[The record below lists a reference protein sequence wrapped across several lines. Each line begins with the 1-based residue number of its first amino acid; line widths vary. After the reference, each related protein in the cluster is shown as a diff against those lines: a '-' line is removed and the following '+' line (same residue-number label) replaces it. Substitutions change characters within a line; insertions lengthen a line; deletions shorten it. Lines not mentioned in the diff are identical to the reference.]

1 MEHPTKDL
9 IRMVPL
15 SQSRAEVDGDGNTM
29 TGYPI
34 VYGEP
39 TEIDSLFEGTFTE
52 TIAPGAA
59 SKTLKERGDQVQVLF
74 NHGMDPQLGDKPLG
88 VPRIQRED
96 GKGLYVEVEL
106 DHASSVQEEIVP
118 RLRSG
123 SLAGMS
129 FRFSVEKEEWNDDR
143 TERTIKEL
151 RLYEYGP
158 VTFPAYQATTVGI
171 RSLAD
176 YNEFK
181 KEAARTLTTEGT
193 TPVPEPE
200 PDEDEAASTS
210 LPEHV
215 TRDLQDWE
223 ERKCYERAH

>member
-1 MEHPTKDL
+1 MEHPRKDL

-15 SQSRAEVDGDGNTM
+15 AKARAAVDGEGNTM

-34 VYGEP
+34 VYGVR
-39 TEIDSLFEGTFTE
+39 TEINSLWEGTFGE

-59 SKTLKERGDQVQVLF
+59 TKTLRERGERVQVLF

-88 VPRIQRED
+88 VPKVQRED
-96 GKGLYVEVEL
+96 ATGLYVEVEL
-106 DHASSVQEEIVP
+106 DHAATVQEEIVP

-129 FRFSVEKEEWNDDR
+129 FRFEVMDEEWNEQR
-143 TERTIKEL
+143 TERTIREL
-151 RLYEYGP
+151 KLFEYGP

-176 YNEFK
+176 YNEFR
-181 KEAARTLTTEGT
+181 KEAARTIVGAEPTLEGAGD
-193 TPVPEPE
+193 TPLV
-200 PDEDEAASTS
+200 AATTS
-210 LPEHV
+210 LLEQA
-215 TRDLQDWE
+215 RDQLDRSGRVW
-223 ERKCYERAH
+223 RHR

>member
-1 MEHPTKDL
+1 MPEHPTKDL
-9 IRMVPL
+9 IRMVPF
-15 SQSRAEVDGDGNTM
+15 SKSRAAVDGDGNTM
-29 TGYPI
+29 SGYPI
-34 VYGEP
+34 VYNEP
-39 TEIDSLFEGTFTE
+39 AEIDSLWEGTFTE
-52 TIAPGAA
+52 TIAPGAVT
-59 SKTLKERGDQVQVLF
+59 KTLKERGSQVQVLF

-88 VPRIQRED
+88 VPKIQRED
-96 GKGLYVEVEL
+96 KDGLYVEVEL

-129 FRFSVEKEEWNDDR
+129 FRFSVVDEEWNEDK

-151 RLYEYGP
+151 KLYEYGP

-181 KEAARTLTTEGT
+181 KEAARTITQAEPTLKGAGNAELT
-193 TPVPEPE
+193 
-200 PDEDEAASTS
+200 AASTS
-210 LPEHV
+210 LKEAK
-215 TRDLQDWE
+215 
-223 ERKCYERAH
+223 ERLERSGREWPQK